1 MICPV
6 VAVIQWRQEIAR
18 YTAPGSVKVLL
29 YHGAK
34 RGSIS
39 AQEMQEADIVLTT
52 YSTLENDYRRC
63 IMPAKVACRCVEG
76 GKNDAACVVGNMGV
90 LQQGWVV
97 APWLFLMAHRGVSCS
112 LLQDSLSHA

>member
-1 MICPV
+1 V

-34 RGSIS
+34 RGSIT
-39 AQEMQEADIVLTT
+39 AQELQEADVVLTT

-63 IMPAKVACRCVEG
+63 IMPAKVACRWGWAVP
-76 GKNDAACVVGNMGV
+76 VVGGV
-90 LQQGWVV
+90 LKNAGGGS
-97 APWLFLMAHRGVSCS
+97 AGRGGCT
-112 LLQDSLSHA
+112 